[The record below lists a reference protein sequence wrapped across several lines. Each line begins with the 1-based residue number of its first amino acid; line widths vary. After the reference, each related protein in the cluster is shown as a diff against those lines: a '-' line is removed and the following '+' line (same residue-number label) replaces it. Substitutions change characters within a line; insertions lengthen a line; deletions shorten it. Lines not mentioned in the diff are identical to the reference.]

1 MVQENKVKAVED
13 LANRLKKSKHLIF
26 TEYKGLDVEK
36 ITELRK
42 KLFEADSDLKVVKNR
57 LAKVAYKKLDMDFKD
72 EWFVGPV
79 ALILCKDDDF
89 VKTVSIIYNFAKE
102 NENLKVKRG
111 YLDKKIFE
119 FDELKEISTLPSKV
133 QLIARLLGVL
143 NSPVS
148 KFVYVLK
155 NIVAKPVL
163 VLKAIEKNKK

>member
-1 MVQENKVKAVED
+1 MEE
-13 LANRLKKSKHLIF
+13 
-26 TEYKGLDVEK
+26 TEK
-36 ITELRK
+36 LR
-42 KLFEADSDLKVVKNR
+42 
-57 LAKVAYKKLDMDFKD
+57 
-72 EWFVGPV
+72 
-79 ALILCKDDDF
+79 
-89 VKTVSIIYNFAKE
+89 KE

-155 NIVAKPVL
+155 NIVANPVL